1 MARQVM
7 NIDDQ
12 IERLRAGGTLTEN
25 EVKDLCEKVRSSRER
40 TGKDQAQPPR
50 PVSGLWG
57 KWSTTPT
64 GAMVGLY

>member
-25 EVKDLCEKVRSSRER
+25 EVKDLCEKVRLSRER

-50 PVSGLWG
+50 YPGYGASGRPHLPVPW
-57 KWSTTPT
+57 
-64 GAMVGLY
+64 